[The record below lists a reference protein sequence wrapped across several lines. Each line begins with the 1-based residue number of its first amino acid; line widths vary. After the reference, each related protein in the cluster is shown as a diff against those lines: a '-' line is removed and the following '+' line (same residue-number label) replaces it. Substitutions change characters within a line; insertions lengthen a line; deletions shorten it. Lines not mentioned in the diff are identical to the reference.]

1 MKSIA
6 LLTTITMAHVA
17 LCVPVPWMAGD
28 KILPLLNKDA
38 PSSGTPRQD
47 PKTDKTY
54 VLASSHLAPG
64 PVFQK
69 AESSFSSSWDNW
81 KKKHGAGPIP
91 NLDKPKKNVPVL
103 IITEMGELGVGI
115 PSSSSSSS
123 SKQASSPK
131 QKALSVPP
139 PSNEKA
145 ENVSVTEMGELS
157 IGITSPVPSP
167 QPPSSLSSSSSW
179 LPTSSRPSNGTTPCP
194 FYVVGK
200 PCDHDDVLVIF
211 LVSTFLLVVVVVEA
225 WGAVCRSVRNRF
237 ASKRQGAIRLVEETE
252 TKSKLFRSDEVLVK
266 SSESD

>member
-6 LLTTITMAHVA
+6 LLTTITMAHMA

-28 KILPLLNKDA
+28 KMLPLLNKDA
-38 PSSGTPRQD
+38 PSSGTPGQD

-64 PVFQK
+64 PVFHK
-69 AESSFSSSWDNW
+69 AESSFSSLWDNW
-81 KKKHGAGPIP
+81 KKKHGSGPIP

-115 PSSSSSSS
+115 PSSSS

-167 QPPSSLSSSSSW
+167 PPSSSSSSTSW

-200 PCDHDDVLVIF
+200 PRDHDDVLVIF

-225 WGAVCRSVRNRF
+225 WGAVCQSVRTRF
-237 ASKRQGAIRLVEETE
+237 ASKRQGAIRLVEEETETE
-252 TKSKLFRSDEVLVK
+252 TKPKLFQSDEVLVK
-266 SSESD
+266 SAESD